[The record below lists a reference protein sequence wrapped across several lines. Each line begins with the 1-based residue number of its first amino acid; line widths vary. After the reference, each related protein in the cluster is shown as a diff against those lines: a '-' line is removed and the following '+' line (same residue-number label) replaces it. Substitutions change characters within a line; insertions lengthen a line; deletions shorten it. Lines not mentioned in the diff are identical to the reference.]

1 MFQAAQRLRMLGV
14 LAVLSVV
21 LGASP
26 MLSEAKAETV
36 KGKVVRKS
44 TTREYP
50 LKGAA
55 LEFCKKGNQGCTR
68 AFTGNRGQF
77 YVGNLAAGRYTLE
90 VTTKNGQ
97 RFRKKVSIKRGSP
110 TILRVIAPR

>member
-1 MFQAAQRLRMLGV
+1 MFQAAHRLGMLGV
-14 LAVLSVV
+14 LAVLSVA

-44 TTREYP
+44 TSREHP

-55 LEFCKKGNQGCTR
+55 LEFCKGGSKGCTA

-77 YVGNLAAGRYTLE
+77 YVKNLAAGSYTLK
-90 VTTKNGQ
+90 VRSRNGQ
-97 RFRKKVSIKRGSP
+97 RFRKKVRIKPGSP
-110 TILRVIAPR
+110 TVLRVVAPR